1 MWLGYSEIR
10 LCDDP
15 CSAEDHGMT
24 VGSSEEDSSDSDDD
38 DDGNPYRKAAVDES
52 RFAENKCWFG
62 MDEVTLSKKG
72 LRKLS
77 TCVDFLEQYFWDNLT
92 LDRLITLNPQG
103 FQLQRLR
110 AFLASFVIFPYP
122 ALIDLKKS
130 RGEKQLMN
138 QITKIVK
145 EVYFL
150 LKVAEG
156 YLSSEP
162 SMKEAASCLPGKMG
176 LFQNKTLGVLNTN
189 TRRQKQHI
197 MMDVEFDGCLG
208 TSLSH
213 LESKSTPPEV
223 AKALVASNS
232 SEASEVS
239 MVLNDLIGELEKV
252 ELAAGD
258 LVRSILHDVIDK
270 AVSLHEW
277 ERGPFGAARGGFMI
291 PSSWLLEK
299 RGLMEQVDV
308 KEKKAAG
315 MDLLGLG

>member
-1 MWLGYSEIR
+1 
-10 LCDDP
+10 
-15 CSAEDHGMT
+15 
-24 VGSSEEDSSDSDDD
+24 
-38 DDGNPYRKAAVDES
+38 
-52 RFAENKCWFG
+52 
-62 MDEVTLSKKG
+62 
-72 LRKLS
+72 
-77 TCVDFLEQYFWDNLT
+77 
-92 LDRLITLNPQG
+92 
-103 FQLQRLR
+103 
-110 AFLASFVIFPYP
+110 
-122 ALIDLKKS
+122 
-130 RGEKQLMN
+130 MN

-150 LKVAEG
+150 LKVSEG

-315 MDLLGLG
+315 MDLLEIYGLG

>member
-1 MWLGYSEIR
+1 
-10 LCDDP
+10 
-15 CSAEDHGMT
+15 
-24 VGSSEEDSSDSDDD
+24 
-38 DDGNPYRKAAVDES
+38 
-52 RFAENKCWFG
+52 
-62 MDEVTLSKKG
+62 
-72 LRKLS
+72 
-77 TCVDFLEQYFWDNLT
+77 
-92 LDRLITLNPQG
+92 
-103 FQLQRLR
+103 
-110 AFLASFVIFPYP
+110 
-122 ALIDLKKS
+122 
-130 RGEKQLMN
+130 
-138 QITKIVK
+138 
-145 EVYFL
+145 
-150 LKVAEG
+150 
-156 YLSSEP
+156 
-162 SMKEAASCLPGKMG
+162 MKEAASCLPGKMG
-176 LFQNKTLGVLNTN
+176 LFQNQTLGVLNTN

-197 MMDVEFDGCLG
+197 LMDVEFDGCLG

-213 LESKSTPPEV
+213 LESKSTPLEV

-252 ELAAGD
+252 ELAGD

-315 MDLLGLG
+315 MDLLEIYGLG